1 MKVKRLLIS
10 RQQILFGM
18 FTGICILLIGCSQP
32 EPTGQ
37 KVGRFTISMTVDPDP
52 PAVGLNTFT
61 VKLANNAGEPLSDA
75 LIHLHYSMPGMSGMP
90 AMQGEVQAEE
100 AESGSYQ
107 ADIDLGAGGQFPWDI
122 RIELLKGQ
130 QILGAARWQVT
141 AGMKGVKFVSAEG
154 GPTGEGEIDYYTCT
168 MHPSVKEK
176 ELGTCPICAMDL
188 VPVYRTTQEPE
199 PGIAKKQ
206 PRSVNIPLYQQ
217 QLIGVQ
223 FDTVKAIQA
232 EKTIRTVGIVAYDE
246 RKIAAVNLK
255 FSGWIE
261 KLFVDYTGK
270 RVKRG
275 EPLFAI
281 YSPEL
286 VSTQVEYLQTL
297 RDTSR
302 GYTLT
307 ASGRNRVHHSSPQG
321 SYARAAQERLLL
333 WGLSKTQIDEL
344 ARQGTPK
351 TAVTFY
357 SPVDGHVIEKNILE
371 GSKAEAGTDLY
382 TIADLASVWVYVHI
396 YEFELPLVREEQ
408 KALITLSYDP
418 GAMYVGKVDF
428 IYPTLDKKARTAK
441 IRVVVPNP
449 NMKLLPNMYANVEIK
464 IDMGIQLTVAETSV
478 LDTGARQLVFVDRGN
493 GRFEPR
499 EVKVGSKVGRRY
511 TVLYGLQPG
520 EVVVKSGNFLIDAEA
535 HVQGVL
541 QTM

>member
-1 MKVKRLLIS
+1 MKMNQFSVSRRQTLFSLLAGIS
-10 RQQILFGM
+10 IFLV
-18 FTGICILLIGCSQP
+18 GCGQP
-32 EPTGQ
+32 EHIRHD
-37 KVGRFTISMTVDPDP
+37 VGAFTISMTVDPDP

-75 LIHLHYSMPGMSGMP
+75 LIHFHYSMPGMSGMP

-107 ADIDLGAGGQFPWDI
+107 AEIDLGAGGHFPWHI

-130 QILGAARWQVT
+130 QTLGGSQWEVT
-141 AGMKGVKFVSAEG
+141 AGTKGVKFISAEG
-154 GPTGEGEIDYYTCT
+154 GSTGEGEIDYHTCT

-176 ELGTCPICAMDL
+176 KPGTCPICGMDL
-188 VPVYRTTQEPE
+188 VPVYKTTWGPNLEIAQKEPRT
-199 PGIAKKQ
+199 
-206 PRSVNIPLYQQ
+206 VNIPLYQQ

-275 EPLFAI
+275 DPLFAI

-286 VSTQVEYLQTL
+286 VSTQMEYLQTL

-321 SYARAAQERLLL
+321 SYARTAQERLLL
-333 WGLSKTQIDEL
+333 WGLSKMQIEEL
-344 ARQGTPK
+344 SRRGAPETS
-351 TAVTFY
+351 VTFH
-357 SPVDGHVIEKNILE
+357 SSVDGYVTEKNILE

-382 TIADLASVWVYVHI
+382 TIADLETVWVYADI
-396 YEFELPLVREEQ
+396 YEFELPLVRDEQ

-418 GAMYVGKVDF
+418 GAMYVGKVDY

-449 NMKLLPNMYANVEIK
+449 DMKLLPNMYANVEIK

-478 LDTGARQLVFVDRGN
+478 LDTGVRQLVFVDRGN

-511 TVLYGLQPG
+511 TVLHGLQPG